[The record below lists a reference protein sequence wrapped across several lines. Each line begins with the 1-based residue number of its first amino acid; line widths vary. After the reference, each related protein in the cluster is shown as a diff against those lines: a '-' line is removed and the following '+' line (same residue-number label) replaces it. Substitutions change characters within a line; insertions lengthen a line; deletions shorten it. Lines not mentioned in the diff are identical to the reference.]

1 MNKILKIVTLLSF
14 VITPFISTAYA
25 QNGKDGIV
33 ATVNGK
39 PIYKSEFEE
48 RFRKSMLF
56 VSKKPVSKEEVLN
69 DLINREL
76 GIAKANENKLG
87 DNPIVKS
94 KLDDILY
101 HAQISKD
108 LEKQF
113 STIEVTDDAVKDY
126 YKKFK
131 EIRTRHILF
140 RVRAEP
146 SEEETTAA
154 LEQALKIYGTL
165 KKQKDKFPEMANKYS
180 QSSTAGAGGDL
191 GFQPAVR
198 YAPEYYEAVKDKKPG
213 FITPPVRTQYGYHI
227 IEVLAVKSY
236 EEINMPLYRK
246 LVYDEMRDSIISEY
260 FEKMRADAK
269 IKINKDKL

>member
-1 MNKILKIVTLLSF
+1 MNKLFSLFFFVTLLAGAQSSF
-14 VITPFISTAYA
+14 AKNDDSV
-25 QNGKDGIV
+25 V

-39 PIYKSEFEE
+39 PIYKSQFEE
-48 RFRKSMLF
+48 RFRQSMLF

-76 GIAKANENKLG
+76 GIEKAQKDNLA

-94 KLDDILY
+94 KMQDVLY

-113 STIEVTDDAVKDY
+113 NGIEVTDDAVEKY
-126 YKKFK
+126 YKKYK

-154 LEQALKIYGTL
+154 LEQAMKIYGVL
-165 KKQKDKFPEMANKYS
+165 KKKNDKFPELANKYS
-180 QSSTAGAGGDL
+180 QSSTA
-191 GFQPAVR
+191 
-198 YAPEYYEAVKDKKPG
+198 
-213 FITPPVRTQYGYHI
+213 
-227 IEVLAVKSY
+227 
-236 EEINMPLYRK
+236 
-246 LVYDEMRDSIISEY
+246 
-260 FEKMRADAK
+260 
-269 IKINKDKL
+269 

>member
-1 MNKILKIVTLLSF
+1 MNKIISLFFFTILL
-14 VITPFISTAYA
+14 TGASTSIA
-25 QNGKDGIV
+25 QEGGKDSII

-39 PIYKSEFEE
+39 PIFKSQFEE
-48 RFRKSMLF
+48 RFRQSMLF

-76 GIAKANENKLG
+76 GIEKAQKAKLG

-94 KLDDILY
+94 KMDDVLY

-108 LEKQF
+108 LEQQF
-113 STIEVTDDAVKDY
+113 NGIEVTDDAVEKY
-126 YKKFK
+126 YQKYK
-131 EIRTRHILF
+131 EIRSRHILF

-146 SEEETTAA
+146 STEETTAA
-154 LEQALKIYGTL
+154 LEQAMKVYGVL
-165 KKQKDKFPEMANKYS
+165 KKKKEKFPELANKYS

-198 YAPEYYEAVKDKKPG
+198 YAPEYYEAIKDKKPG

-227 IEVLAVKSY
+227 IEVLAVKPY
-236 EEINMPLYRK
+236 NEINMPLYRK
-246 LVYDEMRDSIISEY
+246 LVYDEMRDEIIASY
-260 FEKMRADAK
+260 FKKMRADAS
-269 IKINKDKL
+269 IKINKEKL

>member
-1 MNKILKIVTLLSF
+1 MNKLISLLFSVTLLVGAQSSF
-14 VITPFISTAYA
+14 AAEEV
-25 QNGKDGIV
+25 V

-39 PIYKSEFEE
+39 PIYKKQFDE
-48 RFRKSMLF
+48 RFRQSMLF

-76 GIAKANENKLG
+76 GIEKAQKDKLA

-94 KLDDILY
+94 KMQDVLY

-108 LEKQF
+108 LEKKF
-113 STIEVTDDAVKDY
+113 NGIEVTDDAVEKY
-126 YKKFK
+126 YKKYK

-154 LEQALKIYGTL
+154 LEQAMKIYGIL
-165 KKQKDKFPEMANKYS
+165 KKKKDKFPELANKYS

-191 GFQPAVR
+191 GYQPAAR
-198 YAPEYYEAVKDKKPG
+198 YAPEYYDAIKDKKPG
-213 FITPPVRTQYGYHI
+213 FISPPVRTQYGYHL
-227 IEVLAVKSY
+227 IEVLAVKPY
-236 EEINMPLYRK
+236 NEINMPLYRK
-246 LVYDEMRDSIISEY
+246 LVYDEMRDGIIGTY
-260 FEKMRADAK
+260 FEKMRAEAK